1 MYLKLK
7 NGIYQLDECDEKEVS
22 SEMGCKSYN
31 AYLIA
36 IEDSVSDSYD
46 NDKKIKLW
54 MDSSMFKEYKL
65 LDELETLTVYLNEHL
80 LDRLEEEGFE
90 IIDKL
95 PNIYKLIKY

>member
-22 SEMGCKSYN
+22 SEMGCKSYS

-54 MDSSMFKEYKL
+54 MDSSMFKEHKL
-65 LDELETLTVYLNEHL
+65 LDELETLTVYSNEDL
-80 LDRLEEEGFE
+80 LERLEEEGFE
-90 IIDKL
+90 IIDIL
-95 PNIYKLIKY
+95 PNIYKLVKY